1 MPQSDDFKKIS
12 PFATMIVWLIIAIAF
27 FTVTLINLHSIVRSD
42 DNRIVLNNLRNDK
55 NGSVFGYHILKMDE
69 ENIESYSMS
78 IPDSFFWKLANQR
91 EPYKLIMYRI
101 ACNWYKIWF
110 NDTLIGTHGNSADT
124 NSIIW
129 NGSAD
134 FEISPNLIKENNI
147 IRIELFGEY
156 EIGSLS
162 FLPFITDMKEG
173 CRIIGWLQFIT
184 GFYIIAIGIL
194 LLCFLLL
201 LLLSTMMEQK
211 NLAYL
216 SYAIA
221 TCLAAI
227 SIGDSIT
234 IPYLSISL
242 LTFKKLIY
250 TAIYC
255 SIATYSLAIH
265 FHFNRKSPLIFAIIL
280 YALNLLLIFMSSN
293 TIVIRKLAVICHIG
307 ILANAICWIYIT
319 LTEKNKHA
327 EAKIICV
334 SALFFML
341 TAFYD
346 IFFMFAHTE
355 SVYNFLCANIFGA
368 LFFSIAIVLMI
379 FGEYVKMHGTV
390 ITEKARVQRLYDKS
404 IRDPMT
410 AVFNKGYMTSTL
422 KSQTDMYSI
431 IMIDADKFKS
441 INDTY
446 GHESG
451 DEVIIR
457 IANTCTQNVRDDDI
471 VCREGGDEFVIIL
484 PTCNEATATSIAS
497 NILKSFREPFKLKNG
512 TTLTMSLSIG
522 VYCNSTGT
530 VDYIQALRFADQ
542 AQYAVKQNGRN
553 NVLCYSQ
560 AIRSGLIP
568 KEME

>member
-1 MPQSDDFKKIS
+1 
-12 PFATMIVWLIIAIAF
+12 
-27 FTVTLINLHSIVRSD
+27 
-42 DNRIVLNNLRNDK
+42 
-55 NGSVFGYHILKMDE
+55 
-69 ENIESYSMS
+69 
-78 IPDSFFWKLANQR
+78 
-91 EPYKLIMYRI
+91 MYRI
-101 ACNWYKIWF
+101 ACNWFKVYF
-110 NDTLIGTHGNSADT
+110 NNHLIGTMGNTSAN

-129 NGSAD
+129 NGIASFD
-134 FEISPNLIKENNI
+134 IDPNIIENNNT
-147 IRIELFGEY
+147 IRIEIYGQY
-156 EIGSLS
+156 EIGGLS
-162 FLPFITDMKEG
+162 FQPFITDMNEG

-184 GFYIIAIGIL
+184 GFYTMATGIL

-216 SYAIA
+216 CYAIA
-221 TCLAAI
+221 TCLAAFYTC
-227 SIGDSIT
+227 DSVT
-234 IPYLSISL
+234 IPYLNISL
-242 LTFKKLIY
+242 LTFKKLIFSSS
-250 TAIYC
+250 YC
-255 SIATYSLAIH
+255 SIATFSMAIQ
-265 FHFNRKSPLIFAIIL
+265 FHFRRKSPLIMGLIL
-280 YALNLLLIFMSSN
+280 YGLTILLNIMSTDTLI
-293 TIVIRKLAVICHIG
+293 IRKLAIINNFG
-307 ILANAICWIYIT
+307 LLANVLCWIYIT
-319 LTEKNKHA
+319 ITEKNKHD
-327 EAKIICV
+327 EAKILCV
-334 SALFFML
+334 ASIVLLATVL
-341 TAFYD
+341 YD
-346 IFFMFAHTE
+346 IIFMFMRTT

-368 LFFSIAIVLMI
+368 LFLSVAIAVMI
-379 FGEYVKMHGTV
+379 FGEFVSLNCKV
-390 ITEKARVQRLYDKS
+390 INEKEKGKRLYDKS
-404 IRDPMT
+404 VRDTMT
-410 AVFNKGYMTSTL
+410 GVFNKGYLMSCL
-422 KSQTDMYSI
+422 QKLDDMYSI

-484 PTCNEATATSIAS
+484 PACNEATATSIAS

-553 NVLCYSQ
+553 NVLCYSK
-560 AIRSGLIP
+560 AIRDGLIP